1 MNLKHQPLWLLAGI
15 AVCMTAQ
22 ASQPQPQQDQ
32 TAPRTVDSTS
42 AGSKIAIDPKTGK
55 LRAPTDE
62 ESLELSQ
69 AAAPAAAARSLRRGE
84 PLAAG
89 KRGFVAPTTAGEA
102 SAGAVSLPAGGVM
115 QQVPESFMT
124 NVAITRNA
132 QGQLVMQHVDEDAVP
147 KQANQGADNE

>member
-15 AVCMTAQ
+15 AVCVTAQ
-22 ASQPQPQQDQ
+22 ASNPQPEPQQ
-32 TAPRTVDSTS
+32 TAPSAVQSTS

-69 AAAPAAAARSLRRGE
+69 APQPAATARSLRRAE
-84 PLAAG
+84 PLGAG
-89 KRGFVAPTTAGEA
+89 KRGFVAPATAGDA
-102 SAGAVSLPAGGVM
+102 AAAARALPAGGVM

-124 NVAITRNA
+124 NVAIQRNA
-132 QGQLVMQHVDEDAVP
+132 QGQLVLQHVDSETLPPAA
-147 KQANQGADNE
+147 KEANDE